1 MIRIVHIVNQFFA
14 GIGGEDKA
22 DIAVGVTEGAVGAA
36 RGLQS
41 QLAGRGQ
48 VVATIHFGDN
58 YFHEHKDDAV
68 AAILAELEKH
78 RPDVVVA
85 GPAFNAGRY
94 GLACVEICQ
103 TVSERLGLPCVTGM
117 EPENPAVSVYRDAH
131 NEKVFLFPTAE
142 TAAGMAAALKT
153 IAPFACR
160 LALGEEIGAA
170 DAEGYLPRGIRRLS
184 RVDRTAAERAIDMLL
199 AKVAGQPFET
209 EVPMEVWDKVAPAAP
224 LSDVAAAK
232 LAVICTGGVVP
243 WGNPDRFKTY
253 RNTFWRKYNFAE
265 LKTLESG
272 KWEAVHGG
280 YNVAFMNQNPH
291 YGMPLDALRSL
302 ESEGKIGRGKLY
314 PAYYVIPGNQGS
326 PAVMR
331 RVGQEI
337 GADLRKEGIDGALL
351 VAT

>member
-14 GIGGEDKA
+14 GIGGEDRA
-22 DIAVGVTEGAVGAA
+22 DIAVGVGEGAVGAA

-41 QLAGRGQ
+41 QLAERGQ
-48 VVATIHFGDN
+48 VIATIQFGDN
-58 YFHEHKDDAV
+58 YFHEHKDEAV
-68 AAILAELEKH
+68 AAICAELERR
-78 RPDVVVA
+78 RPNVVVA

-117 EPENPAVSVYRDAH
+117 EPENPAVSLYRDAH
-131 NEKVFLFPTAE
+131 DDKMFLFPTTE
-142 TAAGMAAALKT
+142 TAAGMAAALKKM
-153 IAPFACR
+153 APFACR
-160 LALGEEIGAA
+160 LAVGDEIGAA
-170 DAEGYLPRGIRRLS
+170 AAEGYLSRGIRRLT
-184 RVDRTAAERAIDMLL
+184 RVDRPAVDRAIDMLL

-209 EVPMEVWDKVAPAAP
+209 EVPMEIWDKVAPAAP
-224 LSDVAAAK
+224 LADVAAAK

-243 WGNPDRFKTY
+243 YGNPDGFKTY

-265 LKTLESG
+265 LKSLEPG

-291 YGMPLDALRSL
+291 YGMPLDALRAL
-302 ESEGKIGRGKLY
+302 EAEGKIGRGKLY

-331 RVGQEI
+331 RIGQEI
-337 GADLRKEGIDGALL
+337 GADLRKEGVDGVLL